1 MSEAFTILT
10 ALDALYKADTSLAA
24 SVASWNIFEDEIELA
39 NVKRIFPFVNL
50 NIDVKKTGQAQN
62 LPTQTYERRSYM
74 ILITCAVKADSKSA
88 AKQALFTLIED
99 LELAYKDDRTISG
112 NVKNTNERSEIATD
126 ALKYK
131 DRTTWIG
138 RGLIEFEV
146 HIDQFIG

>member
-1 MSEAFTILT
+1 MSEAYTILT

-24 SVASWNIFEDEIELA
+24 LVQSWNIFEDEIELA
-39 NVKRIFPFVNL
+39 NDKRIFPFVNL
-50 NIDVKKTGQAQN
+50 NAEVKKTGQAQN

-74 ILITCAVKADSKSA
+74 IVITCAVRADSKSA
-88 AKQALFTLIED
+88 AKQELWTLIED
-99 LELAYKDDRTISG
+99 LEAAYKADRTISN

-131 DRTTWIG
+131 DRAQWIG

-146 HIDQFIG
+146 HKDQFIG